1 VTPAGRRTLGHRAR
15 LGVRHVRWTLR
26 SRLAEHP
33 EYLRVARRRHGEAV
47 VSEATELVID
57 GFTRSAS
64 TFAVVAFQL
73 AQPRPVRIGHHL
85 HAAGQVIRAAQ
96 LGVPVLLTLRPPQ
109 ETVLSLVV
117 REPYVT
123 IPQGLRAYAR
133 FHQRLLG
140 YRDAMVVADFP
151 EVTAHLDRA
160 IARVN
165 ARFGT
170 GFAEFQPTKERTRQ
184 CFDLIEMRSRK
195 PPCAAAIQ
203 DFLSGLVSHAEL
215 ERRAAGDSV
224 AAAAAL
230 PEDRT
235 PRPSAYKEGR
245 KDALRAA
252 YHAPAH
258 ARLRARADDL
268 YATFAAEAGSRP
280 AGKSSQLM

>member
-1 VTPAGRRTLGHRAR
+1 LGRRAR
-15 LGVRHVRWTLR
+15 LGVRHVRWTVR

-33 EYLRVARRRHGEAV
+33 GYLPVARRRHGDAV

-73 AQPRPVRIGHHL
+73 AQPRPVRVGHHL
-85 HAAGQVIRAAQ
+85 HAPGQVIRAAQ
-96 LGVPVLLTLRPPQ
+96 LGVPVLLTLRPP
-109 ETVLSLVV
+109 EDTVLSLVV

-123 IPQGLRAYAR
+123 IPQGLCAYAR
-133 FHQRLLG
+133 FHERLLG
-140 YRDAMVVADFP
+140 YRDAMVVVDFP
-151 EVTAHLDRA
+151 EVTEHFDRA

-165 ARFGT
+165 AHFAT
-170 GFAEFQPTKERTRQ
+170 GFAAPAPTPERTRA

-195 PPCAAAIQ
+195 PPWSTAIQ
-203 DFLSGLVSHAEL
+203 DFLTGLVPHAEL
-215 ERRAAGDSV
+215 VRRAAADP
-224 AAAAAL
+224 AAAAAAV

-252 YHAPAH
+252 YAAPAH
-258 ARLRARADDL
+258 AHLRRRADDL
-268 YATFAAEAGSRP
+268 HVRFAAGAGQGRLAMP
-280 AGKSSQLM
+280 HN